1 MSIDYHC
8 AGLHASLWRKKVFVP
23 KLDKG
28 YNMVKRQ
35 QLHTTTANKEL
46 KSRISYKNSGFICQP
61 HFGVK
66 NMTTPGEAI

>member
-1 MSIDYHC
+1 
-8 AGLHASLWRKKVFVP
+8 
-23 KLDKG
+23 
-28 YNMVKRQ
+28 MVKGQ

-66 NMTTPGEAI
+66 NMNTPGEAI